1 MSLSIEYSY
10 PRYNFVRFVHIFLKL
25 SQQITKLFIFPNN
38 SPSIF
43 VHFDYNF
50 QRIRFCKLSAFCQ
63 DCYLAQANRIST
75 FLPVVL
81 SRSFVFIW
89 HTNIC
94 LCICH
99 KSKSFFF
106 FLFPPLSIAL
116 NCIICALSNL
126 PQKFTFTRFYQSAEK
141 KKHKTLQSPVLPCY
155 FLFKNAASSPTCRTT
170 RSSSMA
176 RQRSVQ
182 KQHTGSKIS
191 RAFICRSSTA
201 AVFMGAVAVPCPPP
215 TRIMPPRL
223 GVSISFSC
231 RKLRAAQ

>member
-38 SPSIF
+38 SLSIF

-63 DCYLAQANRIST
+63 DCYLAQANRISA

-106 FLFPPLSIAL
+106 SLFPPFSIAL

-141 KKHKTLQSPVLPCY
+141 KEAQDLAKSCAPL
-155 FLFKNAASSPTCRTT
+155 LF
-170 RSSSMA
+170 
-176 RQRSVQ
+176 SV
-182 KQHTGSKIS
+182 
-191 RAFICRSSTA
+191 
-201 AVFMGAVAVPCPPP
+201 
-215 TRIMPPRL
+215 
-223 GVSISFSC
+223 
-231 RKLRAAQ
+231 

>member
-38 SPSIF
+38 SLSIF

-63 DCYLAQANRIST
+63 DCYLAQANRISA

-81 SRSFVFIW
+81 SRSFVFVQ

-116 NCIICALSNL
+116 NCIICALSNRRKNLHL
-126 PQKFTFTRFYQSAEK
+126 P
-141 KKHKTLQSPVLPCY
+141 
-155 FLFKNAASSPTCRTT
+155 
-170 RSSSMA
+170 
-176 RQRSVQ
+176 
-182 KQHTGSKIS
+182 
-191 RAFICRSSTA
+191 AFIKARKKEAQDLAKSCA
-201 AVFMGAVAVPCPPP
+201 P
-215 TRIMPPRL
+215 L
-223 GVSISFSC
+223 LFSV
-231 RKLRAAQ
+231 

>member
-38 SPSIF
+38 SSSIF
-43 VHFDYNF
+43 VHFDYDF

-63 DCYLAQANRIST
+63 DCYLAQADRISA

-81 SRSFVFIW
+81 SRSFVFIR

-106 FLFPPLSIAL
+106 SLFPPFSIAL

-126 PQKFTFTRFYQSAEK
+126 PQKFTFTHFYQSAEK
-141 KKHKTLQSPVLPCY
+141 RSTRPCKVLCSPVIFCLKMLPAPPPAGRHARPRWRGSDRC
-155 FLFKNAASSPTCRTT
+155 KSSTPGRRFPS
-170 RSSSMA
+170 RSS
-176 RQRSVQ
+176 
-182 KQHTGSKIS
+182 
-191 RAFICRSSTA
+191 A
-201 AVFMGAVAVPCPPP
+201 AAAPRRCSWGLSLCPVRRRPE
-215 TRIMPPRL
+215 
-223 GVSISFSC
+223 SC
-231 RKLRAAQ
+231 RRA